1 MIGDNI
7 WEQAEK
13 YLSGELTNTEFSDIK
28 NKLAADI
35 DFANEFHEC
44 IGLIRSMKTAGQR
57 NLFSTML
64 QDIRSEHKSEVE
76 TAPSRTI
83 PLKTYYWRTGAVAAS
98 IAILTSLSTFWIIQH
113 NNKQIASQYSLLR
126 RDLEKYKHSQNLIIR
141 DIKQEQTKPVAQ
153 EKYTGTGF
161 AVSNDGYF
169 VTNNHVIEG
178 ADSIYIQNKE
188 GRYFKATLVQ
198 SEPNADIALL
208 KIENKSFRFGKGD
221 VPYTFATTKRK
232 LGTKIYSLGFP
243 QDDIVY
249 NEGYISSKNG
259 YQGNTMQYQLE
270 LPANP
275 GQSGAPVIDA
285 GGNII
290 GIITGKESETE
301 GKTYAVS
308 SKAVLDLLGSLPKDI
323 NVRLPKSNKM
333 GRMSAE
339 QQIEKL
345 EYYTLSVRVYK
356 K

>member
-1 MIGDNI
+1 MMIGDNI
-7 WEQAEK
+7 WEVAEK
-13 YLSGELTNTEFSDIK
+13 YIAGKLTATEFSEIK
-28 NKLAADI
+28 NRLSSDTV
-35 DFANEFHEC
+35 FANEFHEC
-44 IGLIRSMKTAGQR
+44 IGLIRSMKADAARNRFSAMLSDIHSKQTAQA
-57 NLFSTML
+57 TP
-64 QDIRSEHKSEVE
+64 
-76 TAPSRTI
+76 ARTI

-126 RDLEKYKHSQNLIIR
+126 RDLEKYKRSQNLIIR
-141 DIKQEQTKPVAQ
+141 DIKQEQSKPVAQ

-161 AVSNDGYF
+161 AVSNDGYL

-188 GRYFKATLVQ
+188 GKYYKATVIQ
-198 SEPNADIALL
+198 TEPGTDIALL
-208 KIENKSFRFGKGD
+208 KVDNKSFRFGKGE
-221 VPYTFATTKRK
+221 VPYSFATSKRK
-232 LGTKIYSLGFP
+232 LGAKIYSLGFP

-259 YQGNTMQYQLE
+259 YEGDPMQYQLE

-285 GGNII
+285 SGNVI

-308 SKAVLDLLGSLPKDI
+308 SKAVLSLLSALPKDV
-323 NVRLPKSNKM
+323 NVRLPKSNKL
-333 GRMSAE
+333 GHLSLE

-345 EYYTLSVRVYK
+345 EFYTCSVRVYK